1 MKNEVWMMG
10 LGGPWCRERESVC
23 GDGYMDV
30 NEWIWKTW
38 DGINGMGSRMM
49 TLCMKERLKGW
60 RSDYA
65 WRVHG

>member
-1 MKNEVWMMG
+1 M
-10 LGGPWCRERESVC
+10 C